1 MNLNVTVISTT
12 TSHIKRFCNHY
23 NKHGQVMVP
32 LHGAFL
38 LFLPASFLINEFD
51 LLLRS
56 SVGSGNVAAVDKC
69 RTLQWL
75 FERSCMAN
83 AAGQEHVMAVT

>member
-32 LHGAFL
+32 LQLYMVPFCY
-38 LFLPASFLINEFD
+38 FYQQVFLINEFG

-56 SVGSGNVAAVDKC
+56 SVGSGSVAAVDKY
-69 RTLQWL
+69 RKLQWL
-75 FERSCMAN
+75 FERS
-83 AAGQEHVMAVT
+83 